1 MQSFKEDRLSLLA
14 FFISYFPHHQPV
26 TANGYP
32 SLSLILLKVLSKV
45 KFFFFP
51 SSPIAWLL
59 FPPPTQYCWVKSSL
73 WQQLWFCAIQMNLAW
88 LSTTAQIW
96 KISHFF
102 ASFPRSLRQVSYDSY
117 RKRCKQQVSVAS
129 VLTARAMCFRECCLG
144 YLTSNLAL

>member
-32 SLSLILLKVLSKV
+32 SLSLILLKVLLKV

-59 FPPPTQYCWVKSSL
+59 FPPHPILLGKKFLVAAIVILCYTDELGLVEHLSSDL
-73 WQQLWFCAIQMNLAW
+73 KN
-88 LSTTAQIW
+88 
-96 KISHFF
+96 KPFF
-102 ASFPRSLRQVSYDSY
+102 ASFPRFLRQVSYDSY